1 MQDSEK
7 VHNYDEIVDAED
19 LSDTHKKKKTVK
31 ENKDTSELKKKLA
44 DVDRQIAEME
54 AKMAT
59 KEQQE
64 NNNDK
69 VYNL

>member
-7 VHNYDEIVDAED
+7 VHNYDEIVDAEEV
-19 LSDTHKKKKTVK
+19 SVKHKKKQTVK
-31 ENKDTSELKKKLA
+31 ETKDTSELKEKLA

-59 KEQQE
+59 KE
-64 NNNDK
+64 D
-69 VYNL
+69 